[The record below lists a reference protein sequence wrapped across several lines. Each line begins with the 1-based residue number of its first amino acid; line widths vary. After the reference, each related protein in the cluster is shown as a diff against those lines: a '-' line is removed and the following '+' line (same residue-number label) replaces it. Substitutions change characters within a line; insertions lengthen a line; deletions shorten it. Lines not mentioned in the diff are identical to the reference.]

1 MKQLNSLR
9 SVRPLARWLFMVMFF
24 LLSALNVNAQT
35 EMKNVTARYYTSGS
49 AKSTLNFSDYG
60 DPPHAYTL
68 GSKWESSK
76 NKDFKTMILRWRIA
90 DQLGNVPSY
99 SKMVYAYIW
108 QIEGAKD
115 AGGGSAPVFRALFE
129 SETDSPNNIYVKPDA
144 SSSTANSYYGSLWY
158 KNSDTSWGTVTSDAK
173 TRSYDN
179 STSPTVKVITH
190 NLFGLVSVD
199 DGATWSNA
207 LQIGSNTRAYITCV
221 IKNYI
226 YYDVNGMSSSTP
238 ATQEKAHTESITL
251 SNTDLSNVEYCHTGW
266 NTRADGTGT
275 HYDLGA
281 SYSAGEG
288 IKLYAEWKPCMK
300 AANLTLT
307 PDKFNGKMTL
317 RWTTSGDDA
326 NHYTAGKWFI
336 FRKRAGETAYTKLTE
351 LVKASTS
358 YTDTGLDVGVDYTY
372 AVSFV
377 HDNYGSIDQPADAS
391 ITVTAT
397 NQLPKTFSFSNIAK
411 SNVKDAS
418 GGIRLSWAPEKS
430 GASVAVEKYNTGSN
444 TWNEIY
450 SGTATEFTDRDVEP
464 FAEYTYRLKTNMWS
478 TDFYS
483 EEITIAFMVMSE
495 VTNVTTSR
503 GYYSNIVK
511 INWDADQ
518 YGAAD
523 TRYVISRKILTDPK
537 AVFANIYETLG
548 QASSYYYEDAT
559 ALPGQYYVYRVTAFA
574 KNNNTGKWA
583 EGNSIES
590 DGFSTSR
597 GIISGR
603 VSFGNGTAVEDVIVR
618 LTKNTDDDDPTP
630 QFYSLTSKD
639 ETGLMT
645 WTPDEATLNNYLSG
659 NPLSVQMWVSADK
672 DVPASG
678 ERAFLNIKDQVT
690 LYLKDA
696 SEEGRYEIVAKVP
709 GADKQSTGLTIK
721 ADVYSNITFVSDGK
735 GNYTIFA
742 SDGID
747 DDGQTIFNSAS
758 IAGSDISWTSG
769 NDIRSITLGANGN
782 AGDVFVGNIDDVRV
796 WRTALAENDIRK
808 NHNRI
813 LAGTEAN
820 LLCYWPLDE
829 GVNGIPYVYDVSKTN
844 GVANGN
850 HAVLS
855 KSAMFSGST
864 PTNDQLSLFG
874 ITDSQGN
881 FTVRGVPFVGD
892 GTSYTITPIK
902 GVHEFNPS
910 YVNRYVSNNSL
921 THDGVDFK
929 DVSSFPVKGSVYYV
943 NTTIP
948 VEGAYLYVDGTLA
961 SKDGEAI
968 ETNAEGEF
976 TIDVPIGDHS
986 ISVKK
991 NGHTFFNDGRYPED
1005 PQNTGTRKTFTSAVS
1020 GLTFYDNTMVMVA
1033 GRVAG
1038 GIEEQNKALGVGLG
1052 KANIGQAKVV
1062 LSFEGH
1068 DRYKINAEKVTE
1080 GLTTRYEDAT
1090 TDRVFDSNSDYI
1102 YSSSAKVDV
1111 ANKPNYITIF
1121 TDPRSGEFAAML
1133 PPLIYHVESIE
1144 VPTQPSPLSFSSKP
1158 TIDASNPLVV
1168 NTDSV
1173 EIELDNGVEMRRFD
1187 YVAQAKMIYRS
1198 ESHLDVT
1205 QDGETAFGVASI
1217 DVTDVVGNTTTV
1229 PVYAI
1234 NDDDNDNKVDYTFG
1248 YPVYRMKGKYSLD
1261 FFAYETYENYDESA
1275 SNGGKPEVTIIPL
1288 QGTTVSIANEFAST
1302 TAVVV
1307 KGDAEHPR
1315 GSIHEMEDNSLELD
1329 SLGRGRYIFTAG
1341 MPNIQ
1346 TPYTRGINIS
1356 YNVDGDTKSWGKIE
1370 AIVLGQLTKGN
1381 DFITEAPDK
1390 VLMVLRD
1397 PPGTSSSAT
1406 WSQGTSIASAH
1417 GRTFSRHS
1425 NTAINLTHFFGAD
1438 TKVSNGVGVAVI
1450 TELES
1455 KVNAETGYE
1464 IDYSEDEDYTTT
1476 TTLTTTRDIST
1487 SDSPDFVGY
1496 IGDIYFGTSRNYV
1509 IGATTEVSIVK
1520 NEETG
1525 EYEVNCDD
1533 ALAVGDQYTTTF
1545 AYTQNFI
1552 ENILIPSFEDKR
1564 NAQLIHVT
1572 EDQLASFPQPQ
1583 GDSPLYL
1590 TTLSED
1596 DELFGSSNDD
1606 EAWGDKAVTWDWENM
1621 SEGTTRLIGPSYTVV
1636 FPAKD
1641 VSYSDTI
1648 QYFNNQ
1654 IAGWQQQIGQNEETK
1669 VRCIKEKRAHTNY
1682 SFDAGSII
1690 TNTVESSREGTR
1702 TKTHTWDHNFHVAGE
1717 TGFTFNGFGLKL
1729 EVSEDAGMTYVHN
1742 DVYDTIRVASFS
1754 YTLAEDGDDDY
1765 LSVDVYEN
1773 PGDGFSPVFYTKAG
1787 ATSAPH
1793 EDQVVTHY
1801 YEPGFVISQRT
1812 LQIEKPELYIP
1823 DSLITGVP
1831 AGKDALLPIELRNNS
1846 ETGEDVYYG
1855 LWINPDTNPDGLEV
1869 FMDGQP
1875 ITTGIEILVP
1885 SSEPIKKT
1893 LRIRQSNPDILEYEN
1908 VQLSFYSLSQSDDTG
1923 IFPGIYSDRGFTV
1936 KFQPSCTDI
1945 ELAAS
1950 SAVSNTENGQITF
1963 MMKGYDFNQ
1972 DNFERIRLEYKGIND
1987 PDYYTLKEYVKNVE
2001 KYTSKY
2007 PDLETFDALS
2017 ISKPTLDYTVDLSSN
2032 LYTDQT
2038 YVFRA
2043 SSIGMRNGQEVT
2055 SRSEDVMVARDM
2067 SRPQIITTP
2076 TPSNGILGPGDDIT
2090 LTFNEDIRNNLLTKL
2105 GNFHVTGVM
2114 NDTEVAHDVAL
2125 SITGGGVAKTDA
2137 TINLNRKDFA
2147 ADMWLKYT
2155 ADGVIM
2161 KHGATGNNITVSAE
2175 DGKLAVA
2182 VGDQKVV
2189 STVNMP
2195 KDKWLFLA
2203 LNYDYAD
2210 GSHPVVNA
2218 SYALDADIVTL
2229 LYQQEMPEY
2238 TGAGPVSLGG
2248 NGMVAQIQELSLWN
2262 EARSI
2267 ADALV
2272 DRSRT
2277 KSPNTNGLIGYWQ
2290 FNEGYGTKATDRSRN
2305 RHMTLPTE
2313 NSWFVNAGINYVAGL
2328 DGNTAIVAPTGV
2340 STKGDESYL
2349 IETWFRADTE
2359 NDGKATILSIP
2370 NKVDIALGESGNV
2383 EVTAEKVTTN
2393 AYNANLK
2400 DGQWHHMALN
2410 VMKSTDGGATLYV
2423 DGVARRQFSSK
2434 SVPNLSDG
2442 VITLG
2447 GRYWGD
2453 GDELKYEQ
2461 FLKGNIDEVRVWK
2474 GRYTSDIINNNM
2486 RTRVENDTEGLAAYY
2501 PMEARALDSY
2511 GQVVTSPII
2520 SETAG
2525 NGLDLIMRE
2534 GAVGNIHGEMT
2545 FAEDGPSLKQAP
2557 ARENV
2562 QFSYVASERQITI
2575 KLLEEPYKI
2584 ENCNIFLTVKDVKDV
2599 NGNASDD
2606 ISWVVYAQQ
2615 NPLKWSESDIDLMIT
2630 EQETKKFTVEIS
2642 NQSAEADNWTLS
2654 GVPSWLN
2661 VDVESG
2667 VLAPQQTK
2675 RLTFEVVP
2683 GTAIG
2688 IYDATV
2694 YLSGKL
2700 GINAPLNISLRVKG
2714 ESPDWRPIP
2723 DEDAMMIVAQLN
2735 VDGVISSD
2743 TEDMVAAFRG
2753 LDCVGMAHPAYDS
2766 KSDSYILTMSVYG
2779 HEENTPLTYKAYDAS
2794 TGTVYPFITSSK
2806 PEAYT
2811 FNASKWVGTFDDMTV
2826 FTPENK
2832 IEQSLA
2838 SERSG
2843 WKWFSMYVTT
2853 DDDNIVGSVFAN
2865 SSEKLKQIK
2874 GKDANTEYVSGQ
2886 WYGSLDKLSLG
2897 QTYKLQAA
2905 EAFQEVAIG
2914 APADPAAVSISLGA
2928 NGWSWIG
2935 YPLQYATPVADAFA
2949 DADPQ
2954 DGDIVMS
2961 QSLFAMYNGSEWR
2974 GSLMAMNPGEGY
2986 KYYSSS
2992 NTDKTFHYQ
3001 KPAVS
3006 RTVARSANAAS
3017 APEAEGVLTLSYS
3030 DNMAI
3035 VAQVVDGGSPVADA
3049 SVMVYGNNE
3058 LRGYSAQSDDEGL
3071 HYITVG
3077 GDSEGL
3083 GLSFVVTVGDDQ
3095 YVFYGKAMY
3104 VADGIIGNL
3113 RNPWLIELSE
3123 ATAING
3129 IICDDRV
3136 KDVETYD
3143 INGVRVSNNIH
3154 KPGFYVQKL
3163 TFDDGTI
3170 ISVKIAKK

>member
-1 MKQLNSLR
+1 MIQQDCLR
-9 SVRPLARWLFMVMFF
+9 RLRPLARWLFLFAFF
-24 LLSALNVNAQT
+24 LSYALNVNADQ
-35 EMKNVTARYYTSGS
+35 EMGIVTARYYESSSDRTR
-49 AKSTLNFSDYG
+49 LNYTDFGEPS
-60 DPPHAYTL
+60 PAFTL
-68 GSKWESSK
+68 GTLWNGPA
-76 NKDFKTMILRWRIA
+76 NKKFKTMILRWRIA
-90 DQLGNVPSY
+90 DQFGNVPAY
-99 SKMVYAYIW
+99 SKLEYEYYW
-108 QIEGAKD
+108 SIEGARSNTN
-115 AGGGSAPVFRALFE
+115 GSAGVVRALFE
-129 SETDSPNNIYVKPDA
+129 SETDSPTSIYVHPDNTSGYELYTRNE
-144 SSSTANSYYGSLWY
+144 SSSWRTVHSGTRSRSIDNATSSSDKAITHCLYGTVSVANSNTY
-158 KNSDTSWGTVTSDAK
+158 
-173 TRSYDN
+173 
-179 STSPTVKVITH
+179 
-190 NLFGLVSVD
+190 
-199 DGATWSNA
+199 SNR
-207 LQIGSNTRAYITCV
+207 LQINAANTHAYIGNWSIT
-221 IKNYI
+221 NYI
-226 YYDVNGMSSSTP
+226 YYDANEKCTSAPDTQTKLHTASIALSST
-238 ATQEKAHTESITL
+238 ALK
-251 SNTDLSNVEYCHTGW
+251 NVEYGHTGW
-266 NTRADGTGT
+266 NTSPNGTGT
-275 HYDLGA
+275 HYDFGDT
-281 SYSAGEG
+281 YSDGRG
-288 IKLYAEWKPCMK
+288 VVLYAEWKPCMK

-307 PDKFNGKMTL
+307 PDKFKGKMTL

-336 FRKRAGETAYTKLTE
+336 FRKKVGETAYTKVAE

-358 YTDTGLDVGVDYTY
+358 YTDTDLEVGVDYTY
-372 AVSFV
+372 AISFV
-377 HDNYGSIDQPADAS
+377 NDNYGSIDQPDVAS

-397 NQLPKTFSFSNIAK
+397 GQLPKTFTFSNITK
-411 SNVKDAS
+411 SNVKDAN
-418 GGIRLSWAPEKS
+418 GGIHLSWTPEKS
-430 GASVAVEKYNTGSN
+430 GASVALEKYITSSN

-464 FAEYTYRLKTNMWS
+464 FAEYTYRLRTNMWS

-483 EEITIAFMVMSE
+483 EDISISFMVMSE
-495 VTNVTTSR
+495 VTRVTTSK

-518 YGAAD
+518 YGASD

-537 AVFANIYETLG
+537 AVFSNIYETLG

-583 EGNSIES
+583 EGNSLES

-603 VSFGNGTAVEDVIVR
+603 VSFGNGTAVEDVVVR
-618 LTKNTDDDDPTP
+618 LSKNTDDDDSTP
-630 QFYSLTSKD
+630 QFYSLTSQD

-645 WTPDEATLNNYLSG
+645 WTPDETTLNNYLGG
-659 NPLSVQMWVSADK
+659 NPLSIQMWVSADR

-678 ERAFLNIKDQVT
+678 ERAFFNIKDQVT

-709 GADKQSTGLTIK
+709 GADKKSTGLTVK

-747 DDGQTIFNSAS
+747 GEGQTIFNSAS
-758 IAGSDISWTSG
+758 ITGSDISWTNG
-769 NDIRSITLGANGN
+769 NDINSITLGANGN
-782 AGDVFVGNIDDVRV
+782 ANDIFVGNIDDVRI

-855 KSAMFSGST
+855 KNAMFSGST
-864 PTNDQLSLFG
+864 PTEDQLSLFG
-874 ITDSQGN
+874 LTDSQGN
-881 FTVRGVPFVGD
+881 FTVRGVPFIGD

-929 DVSSFPVKGSVYYV
+929 DVSSFPVKGCVYYE

-948 VEGAYLYVDGTLA
+948 VEGAQLYVDGTLA
-961 SKDGEAI
+961 SKDGAAI

-976 TIDVPIGDHS
+976 AIDVPIGDHY

-991 NGHTFFNDGRYPED
+991 NGHTFHNDGRYPED
-1005 PQNTGTRKTFTSAVS
+1005 PQNIGTRQTFTGAVS

-1038 GIEEQNKALGVGLG
+1038 GIDEQNKPLGVGQG

-1068 DRYKINAEKVTE
+1068 DRYKINVEKVTE
-1080 GLTTRYEDAT
+1080 GLTTRYEDAK
-1090 TDRVFDSNSDYI
+1090 TDRVFDCNSDYI

-1111 ANKPNYITIF
+1111 TNKPNYITVF

-1133 PPLIYHVESIE
+1133 PPLLYHVESIE
-1144 VPTQPSPLSFSSKP
+1144 IPSQPSVSFGSKP
-1158 TIDASNPLVV
+1158 TIDASNPLSVT
-1168 NTDSV
+1168 TDSV
-1173 EIELDNGVEMRRFD
+1173 EVELDNGVEMRRFE

-1205 QDGETAFGVASI
+1205 QDGETAFGEASI
-1217 DVTDVVGNTTTV
+1217 DVTDVVGNTTIV
-1229 PVYAI
+1229 PVYAT
-1234 NDDDNDNKVDYTFG
+1234 NSNGSVNYGPNNEVDYTFG
-1248 YPVYRMKGKYSLD
+1248 YPVYRMKGQYALD

-1275 SNGGKPEVTIIPL
+1275 NNGGKPEVTILPL
-1288 QGTTVSIANEFAST
+1288 QGANVSIANEFAST

-1315 GSIHEMEDNSLELD
+1315 GSIHEMEDNNLELD

-1346 TPYTRGINIS
+1346 APYTRGISIS
-1356 YNVDGDTKSWGKIE
+1356 YNVDGDNKSWGKIE
-1370 AIVLGQLTKGN
+1370 AVVLGQLTKGN

-1406 WSQGTSIASAH
+1406 WSKGTTITASH

-1425 NTAINLTHFFGAD
+1425 NTEVNLTHMFGTRVKNSTGTFAF
-1438 TKVSNGVGVAVI
+1438 AVI
-1450 TELES
+1450 NEFDS
-1455 KVNAETGYE
+1455 KVNVETGYS
-1464 IDYSEDEDYTTT
+1464 INYSEDEDYTRTT
-1476 TTLTTTRDIST
+1476 SLTTTRDIST

-1496 IGDIYFGTSRNYV
+1496 LGDIYFGTSRNYV

-1520 NEETG
+1520 NEATG
-1525 EYEVNCDD
+1525 KYEVNSGD

-1545 AYTQNFI
+1545 AYTHNFI
-1552 ENILIPSFEDKR
+1552 ENILIPSFEEKR
-1564 NAQLIHVT
+1564 NMQLIHVT

-1583 GDSPLYL
+1583 GESPIYL

-1596 DELFGSSNDD
+1596 DELFGSRNDD
-1606 EAWGDKAVTWDWENM
+1606 EAWGTQAVTWDWTNIP
-1621 SEGTTRLIGPSYTVV
+1621 EGTTRLIGPSYTVV
-1636 FPAKD
+1636 FPTKD
-1641 VSYSDTI
+1641 VSFSDTI

-1654 IAGWQQQIGQNEETK
+1654 IEGWQQQIGNNEETK
-1669 VRCIKEKRAHTNY
+1669 VRCIKEKREHDNY

-1690 TNTVESSREGTR
+1690 TKTVESSVEGTR
-1702 TKTHTWDHNFHVAGE
+1702 TISHTWDHNFHVGSE
-1717 TGFTFNGFGLKL
+1717 IGFTFNGFGLKV
-1729 EVSEDAGMTYVHN
+1729 EATEDAGMTYVHN
-1742 DVYDTIRVASFS
+1742 DVKDTVTVASFS

-1765 LSVDVYEN
+1765 LTVDVYEN

-1793 EDQVVTHY
+1793 EDQVVTSY

-1831 AGKDALLPIELRNNS
+1831 AGKEALLPIELRNNS

-1855 LWINPDTNPDGLEV
+1855 LWINPNTNPDGLEV

-1893 LRIRQSNPDILEYEN
+1893 LRIRQSNQDVLEYEN

-1923 IFPGIYSDRGFTV
+1923 IFPGIYCDRGFTI

-1950 SAVSNTENGQITF
+1950 SVVSNTENGQITL
-1963 MMKGYDFNQ
+1963 MMKGFDFNQ
-1972 DNFERIRLEYKGIND
+1972 DNFERIRVEYKGIND
-1987 PDYYTLKEYVKNVE
+1987 PDFHILKEYVKNVE
-2001 KYTSKY
+2001 KYTSRY
-2007 PDLETFDALS
+2007 PELETFDALS
-2017 ISKPTLDYTVDLSSN
+2017 ISKPTLNYTVDLSSN

-2038 YVFRA
+2038 YIFRA

-2055 SRSEDVMVARDM
+2055 SKSEEIMVARDM

-2105 GNFHVTGVM
+2105 GNFHITGVM

-2125 SITGGGVAKTDA
+2125 SLTGSGTAKTQA
-2137 TINLNRKDFA
+2137 TINLDRKDFA

-2155 ADGVIM
+2155 TDGVIM
-2161 KHGATGNNITVSAE
+2161 QHGATGNKITVSAE
-2175 DGKLAVA
+2175 NGKLAVA
-2182 VGDQKVV
+2182 VGDKKVV
-2189 STVNMP
+2189 STADLP

-2203 LNYDYAD
+2203 LNYDYAN
-2210 GSHPVVNA
+2210 GEHPVVNA

-2229 LYQQEMPEY
+2229 LYQQAMPEY

-2248 NGMVAQIQELSLWN
+2248 NGMTAQIQELSLWN

-2272 DRSRT
+2272 DRNRT
-2277 KSPNTNGLIGYWQ
+2277 KSPNTSGLIGYWQ
-2290 FNEGYGTKATDRSRN
+2290 FNEGYGSKATDRSRN
-2305 RHMTLPTE
+2305 RHMTLASE
-2313 NSWFVNAGINYVAGL
+2313 NSWFVNAGTNYVASL
-2328 DGNTAIVAPTGV
+2328 DGNTAILASTGV
-2340 STKGDESYL
+2340 YTKSDESYL

-2359 NDGKATILSIP
+2359 NNGKATILSIP
-2370 NKVDIALGESGNV
+2370 NAVDIALGESGNV
-2383 EVTAEKVTTN
+2383 EVTSEKVTTN

-2410 VMKSTDGGATLYV
+2410 VTKSTGGGATLYI

-2434 SVPNLSDG
+2434 SVPNLTEG

-2447 GRYWGD
+2447 GRYWGE
-2453 GDELKYEQ
+2453 GEELKYEQ
-2461 FLKGNIDEVRVWK
+2461 FLKGDIDEVRVWK
-2474 GRYTSDIINNNM
+2474 GRYTSDIILNNM
-2486 RTRVENDTEGLAAYY
+2486 RTRVENDAEGLAAYY
-2501 PMEARALDSY
+2501 PMESRALDSY
-2511 GQVVTSPII
+2511 GQVVTSPIT

-2525 NGLDLIMRE
+2525 SGTDLIVRQ
-2534 GAVGNIHGEMT
+2534 GAVGDIHGEMT
-2545 FAEDGPSLKQAP
+2545 FAEDGPSLKQTP

-2575 KLLEEPYKI
+2575 TLQEEPYKI

-2606 ISWVVYAQQ
+2606 ISWVIYAQQ

-2642 NQSAEADNWTLS
+2642 NESAEADNWTLS

-2661 VDVESG
+2661 VDVENG

-2688 IYDATV
+2688 MYDATV

-2700 GINAPLNISLRVKG
+2700 NINAPLNISLRVKG
-2714 ESPDWRPIP
+2714 EAPNWNPIP
-2723 DEDAMMIVAQLN
+2723 DEDAMMVVAQLN
-2735 VDGVISSD
+2735 IDGVISSD

-2753 LDCVGMAHPAYDS
+2753 LDCVGMAHPSYDS
-2766 KSDSYILTMSVYG
+2766 KSDTYILTLSVYG
-2779 HEENTPLTYKAYDAS
+2779 HEENTPLIYKAYDAS

-2832 IEQSLA
+2832 IEQPLA

-2853 DDDNIVGSVFAN
+2853 DEDNTVASVFTN
-2865 SSEKLKQIK
+2865 SSEKLLQIK
-2874 GKDANTEYVSGQ
+2874 GKDANTEFTSGQ
-2886 WYGSLDKLSLG
+2886 WYGSLDKFSLG
-2897 QTYKLQAA
+2897 QTYKLQAG

-2935 YPLQYATPVADAFA
+2935 YPLQYATPIADAFA

-2986 KYYSSS
+2986 KYYSVS
-2992 NTDKTFHYQ
+2992 NTKKTFHYQ
-3001 KPAVS
+3001 KPAMS
-3006 RTVARSANAAS
+3006 WAKAYRSKAAS
-3017 APEAEGVLTLSYS
+3017 AAEDILTLTYA

-3035 VAQVVDGGSPVADA
+3035 VAQVVDGGSLVADA
-3049 SVMVYGNNE
+3049 SVMVYGNVE
-3058 LRGYSAQSDDEGL
+3058 LLGYSAKSDYEGL

-3077 GDSEGL
+3077 GDTDGL

-3095 YVFYGKAMY
+3095 YVFYGKTKF
-3104 VADGIIGNL
+3104 VADGVIGNL
-3113 RNPWLIELSE
+3113 RNPWCIELSE
-3123 ATAING
+3123 ATMVNG
-3129 IICDDRV
+3129 IVCDDRV

-3143 INGVRVSNNIH
+3143 LSGVRVSNNIS
-3154 KPGFYVQKL
+3154 KPGVYVQKL
-3163 TFDDGTI
+3163 TFDDGST
-3170 ISVKIAKK
+3170 ISVKSVKK